1 MESVKVFGL
10 VDITVLAA
18 GSLFLGE
25 VHEPIKSTKNPNG
38 LLLMGIPFSK
48 RPTALRFDYKVRIAD
63 APQRI
68 RATGFSRTGKVAGKD
83 HAAVVCLLQKRWE
96 DAEGNVYA
104 KRVGTFAIQYSQ
116 STDWH
121 NAATYNILYGDIT
134 HNPAYRAEWMKL
146 NAYEYNTVNSHGKSV
161 RIQEV
166 GWAAPDE
173 TPTHLVLQFASS
185 HGGAYIGRE
194 LPVGGQREAG
204 LLSLSPARHF
214 RDELFLLHRHY
225 CHVLLFAIDQQQVGV
240 QALAGD
246 AHASATLDA
255 PQALQ
260 RNDTRTGEAS
270 VTHDEPSVARQGVRG
285 VDDALHDDY
294 EQDQS
299 DGGTDAHV
307 VPERETGACGKQHQE
322 EVHREVDAGVK
333 YLVHGGNGWFRTRK
347 LQNSEEKQEAQHR
360 VNVLFC
366 SFAPNKCNKLP

>member
-1 MESVKVFGL
+1 MRIIPTLALVALLGSSTLVRAQQREEPLPFGNMDQWVKREIKESAIIGGELKNIYAVGPTSTIKGEVPYKPTGGSPWATSNVMAKVVGIVKTNSSVFPEARGNGYCARLDTHMESVKVFGL

-38 LLLMGIPFSK
+38 LLLM
-48 RPTALRFDYKVRIAD
+48 
-63 APQRI
+63 
-68 RATGFSRTGKVAGKD
+68 ATGFSRTGKVAGKD

-185 HGGAYIGRE
+185 HGGAYIGS
-194 LPVGGQREAG
+194 PGN
-204 LLSLSPARHF
+204 SLW
-214 RDELFLLHRHY
+214 
-225 CHVLLFAIDQQQVGV
+225 
-240 QALAGD
+240 
-246 AHASATLDA
+246 
-255 PQALQ
+255 
-260 RNDTRTGEAS
+260 
-270 VTHDEPSVARQGVRG
+270 
-285 VDDALHDDY
+285 VDN
-294 EQDQS
+294 
-299 DGGTDAHV
+299 
-307 VPERETGACGKQHQE
+307 
-322 EVHREVDAGVK
+322 VK
-333 YLVHGGNGWFRTRK
+333 LVY
-347 LQNSEEKQEAQHR
+347 
-360 VNVLFC
+360 
-366 SFAPNKCNKLP
+366 

>member
-1 MESVKVFGL
+1 MKRINHLLALAALLGCASLHAQEREELLPFGDMNQWIKREIKESSIIGGAQKEIYAVGPTQTIKGEIPYKPTGGSPWATSNVMAKVVGIVKTNSSVFPEARGNGYCARLDTHMESVKVFGL

-185 HGGAYIGRE
+185 HGGAYIGS
-194 LPVGGQREAG
+194 PGN
-204 LLSLSPARHF
+204 SLW
-214 RDELFLLHRHY
+214 
-225 CHVLLFAIDQQQVGV
+225 
-240 QALAGD
+240 
-246 AHASATLDA
+246 
-255 PQALQ
+255 
-260 RNDTRTGEAS
+260 
-270 VTHDEPSVARQGVRG
+270 
-285 VDDALHDDY
+285 VDN
-294 EQDQS
+294 
-299 DGGTDAHV
+299 
-307 VPERETGACGKQHQE
+307 
-322 EVHREVDAGVK
+322 VK
-333 YLVHGGNGWFRTRK
+333 LVY
-347 LQNSEEKQEAQHR
+347 
-360 VNVLFC
+360 
-366 SFAPNKCNKLP
+366 